1 MSTSV
6 LAPSIVQPLVS
17 GRTPLT
23 GKVAL
28 VTGASR
34 GIGAAIARRLAADGA
49 DVVVTYARSADAAQ
63 AVVREIEALGRRALA
78 LQADAADARAAA
90 RAVGQTVEAFGRL
103 DILVNN
109 AGLGLIKPFED
120 ITFDEFDEIVAVNVR
135 AVFATTQAAARHLRA
150 GGRVITIGSCLAEVV
165 DNGAAAVYAMTKA
178 ALIGLNKGIARDLGP
193 RGVTANLVHPGPVD
207 TDMNPAD
214 GPHADYQRGRLA
226 LGHFGAPDDIAGA
239 VAYLA
244 SEESRFITGA
254 AITIDGGANI

>member
-1 MSTSV
+1 MSTPAASQAV
-6 LAPSIVQPLVS
+6 IQPLVN

-49 DVVVTYARSADAAQ
+49 DVVLTYARSAEAAQ
-63 AVVREIEALGRRALA
+63 AVVRDIEALGRRARA
-78 LQADAADARAAA
+78 IQADAADARAAA
-90 RAVGQTVEAFGRL
+90 RAVTDTVEAFGRL

-109 AGLGLIKPFED
+109 AGLGVAKPFTEF
-120 ITFDEFDEIVAVNVR
+120 TLEEFDQIVAVNVR
-135 AVFATTQAAARHLRA
+135 AVFAATQAAAPHLRV

-165 DNGAAAVYAMTKA
+165 DNGGAAVYAMTKS
-178 ALIGLNKGIARDLGP
+178 ALIGLNKGIARDLAP
-193 RGVTANLVHPGPVD
+193 RGITANLVHPGPVD

-214 GPHADYQRGRLA
+214 GPNGDYYRALLP
-226 LGHFGAPDDIAGA
+226 LGHFGAPEDIAGA

-244 SEESRFITGA
+244 SEESRFITGT
-254 AITIDGGANI
+254 AITIDGGLNI